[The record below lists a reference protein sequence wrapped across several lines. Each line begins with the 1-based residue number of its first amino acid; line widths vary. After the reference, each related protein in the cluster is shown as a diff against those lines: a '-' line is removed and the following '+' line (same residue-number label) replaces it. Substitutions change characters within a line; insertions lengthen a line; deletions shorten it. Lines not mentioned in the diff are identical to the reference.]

1 MMSTKENTVRH
12 KAFPIDKEKTQ
23 AQELDQFYTNPKVSK
38 RFVEKIDELYGF
50 DNFDFVIE
58 PSMGEGFIYNFLP
71 TDKRIG
77 LDLEKNH
84 PDCLEGD
91 FLEWTPEKSGITWE
105 PLLQKTDDMIFVGN
119 PPFGRNSSLA
129 LEFFERCSYYSDVVC
144 FIIPR
149 TWMKFIIHR
158 NIPSDFG
165 LYWQA
170 VLPDA
175 SFIHNDKPYEVR
187 CVAQCWSRF
196 DPRPDLD
203 IEGYEDWRDMDVSID
218 AKSKTA

>member
-1 MMSTKENTVRH
+1 MDNEE
-12 KAFPIDKEKTQ
+12 PIVTEVARD
-23 AQELDQFYTNPKVSK
+23 LDQFYTNPKIGK
-38 RFVEKIDELYGF
+38 RFVDKIDELY
-50 DNFDFVIE
+50 DFSKYSHVIE
-58 PSMGEGFIYNFLP
+58 PSMGEGFIYDFLP
-71 TDKRIG
+71 VENRIG

-91 FLEWTPEKSGITWE
+91 FLEWTPEKSGIEYE
-105 PLLQKTDDMIFVGN
+105 PLLGVRPEIMFVGN
-119 PPFGRNSSLA
+119 PPFGRSSALA
-129 LEFFERCSYYSDVVC
+129 LDFFEHASLFSDVVC

-149 TWMKFIIHR
+149 TWMKFVIHR
-158 NIPSDFG
+158 RMPGDFG

-175 SFIHNDKPYEVR
+175 AFIFNGKPYEVR

-203 IEGYEDWRDMDVSID
+203 IDGTEDWREMDLSL
-218 AKSKTA
+218 